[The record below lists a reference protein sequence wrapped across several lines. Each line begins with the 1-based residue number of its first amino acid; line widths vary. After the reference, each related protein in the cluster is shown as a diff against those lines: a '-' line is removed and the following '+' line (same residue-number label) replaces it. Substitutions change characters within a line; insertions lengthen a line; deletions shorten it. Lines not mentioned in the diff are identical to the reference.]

1 MEFIFEIRDAEGGG
15 ICAGA
20 LGHAIFAE
28 DETWQE
34 LRANVLEKVTS
45 TLGATPFRSPTRDR
59 SACARRVPN
68 AK

>member
-28 DETWQE
+28 GETWQE
-34 LRANVLEKVTS
+34 LRANVLEAGGCT
-45 TLGATPFRSPTRDR
+45 
-59 SACARRVPN
+59 ARM
-68 AK
+68 AQGLCKCIT